1 MFFNCLSFFTEGNSD
16 SNIEHAAPWLPDNL
30 SNQCMHCKKT
40 QFTVI
45 NRRVSDSFKFG
56 FFFLLLFCMIFCM
69 TFIKHSYDDEL
80 NTRHVIMIKMLMF

>member
-56 FFFLLLFCMIFCM
+56 FFFSSTLLHDIL
-69 TFIKHSYDDEL
+69 YDIYKTL
-80 NTRHVIMIKMLMF
+80 L